1 MELLTSEEYQEL
13 KALIDEIKENQVK
26 NGDSL
31 KSDLEPVNKYI
42 ERLEKEHT
50 DLVEYQQSDEYKS
63 IQTKEKEAA
72 AEKEELLLKSYKHTE
87 EMASSLKA
95 MEKISQE
102 NQENS
107 LIDSETVQST
117 LSEIKNDLAK
127 YQEMRSESDMAIM
140 VVTLFSIL
148 LIVSF
153 SGFLK
158 TLFSR

>member
-1 MELLTSEEYQEL
+1 MLTSEEYQEL

-87 EMASSLKA
+87 EIASSLKA

-107 LIDSETVQST
+107 LIDSETVQNT
-117 LSEIKNDLAK
+117 LSEIKSDLAK

>member
-1 MELLTSEEYQEL
+1 MLTSEEYQEL

>member
-117 LSEIKNDLAK
+117 LLEIKNDLAK
-127 YQEMRSESDMAIM
+127 YQEDRSESDMAIM

>member
-1 MELLTSEEYQEL
+1 VELLTSEEYQEL

-87 EMASSLKA
+87 EIASSLKA

-107 LIDSETVQST
+107 LIDSETVQNT
-117 LSEIKNDLAK
+117 LSEIKSDLAK

>member
-1 MELLTSEEYQEL
+1 VELLTSEEYQEL

>member
-1 MELLTSEEYQEL
+1 MLTSEEYQEL

-117 LSEIKNDLAK
+117 LLEIKNDLAK
-127 YQEMRSESDMAIM
+127 YQEDRSESDMAIM